1 MQGFVGQRSFS
12 LDRAPSQTGPTVQE
26 PTAAISGGPKLK
38 ASEVRLSANEGAFLL
53 TLISRRSVTRPGL
66 RYLRRGVDED
76 GDAANFVETEQILCK
91 ASSFSGETTRSFT
104 QIRGSIPLFFSQSP
118 YAFKPTPIMQHS
130 SEANRA
136 AFERHFSKLV
146 ERYGDVQI
154 VLLVDKA
161 GVEKPIGDRFKA
173 STAQVNDGPGIHGHQ
188 LGFEWFDFHEE
199 CRGMKFENVSR
210 LMDTVGAKVDE
221 FGATRVR
228 DGGLES
234 RQTGVART
242 NCMDCLDRTN
252 VVQAAFGQ
260 RILEAHLR
268 EEGYAIDLETD
279 DTTQWFNTLWADN
292 GDAISKQYSSTA
304 ALKGDYTRTRR
315 RNYRGAINDLGLTL
329 SRYYNNLVNDY
340 FSQAAIDF
348 LLGKV
353 TVQVFEDFEEN
364 MMSRDPSMSI
374 QKVRQTAINSAIKI
388 AVTDSTEDLIGAWI
402 LYSPREPNTVRVG
415 PLEETILLLTEV
427 ALYRVSFNWESEKVS
442 SFVRVD
448 LRNVSGLIRGTYI
461 TSTLTASQRDE
472 ARNCR
477 LILCGWERRRL
488 Y

>member
-1 MQGFVGQRSFS
+1 M
-12 LDRAPSQTGPTVQE
+12 
-26 PTAAISGGPKLK
+26 
-38 ASEVRLSANEGAFLL
+38 
-53 TLISRRSVTRPGL
+53 
-66 RYLRRGVDED
+66 DED
-76 GDAANFVETEQILCK
+76 GDVANFVETEQIL
-91 ASSFSGETTRSFT
+91 SRPSSLSGQTTHSFS

-118 YAFKPTPIMQHS
+118 YAFKPIPILQHS
-130 SEANRA
+130 GEANRA
-136 AFERHFSKLV
+136 AFERHFDKLIK
-146 ERYGDVQI
+146 RYGDVQI
-154 VLLVDKA
+154 VLLVDKV
-161 GVEKPIGDRFKA
+161 GVEKPIGDRFEA
-173 STAQVNDGPGIHGHQ
+173 LTAQVNDGPGIHGHQ
-188 LGFEWFDFHEE
+188 LGFDWFDFHEE

-210 LMDTVGAKVDE
+210 LMATVGAKVDA
-221 FGATRVR
+221 FGTTNVR
-228 DGGLES
+228 DGGLVS
-234 RQTGVART
+234 KQAGVART

-292 GDAISKQYSSTA
+292 GDAVSKQYSSTA
-304 ALKGDYTRTRR
+304 ALKGDYTRTRH

-340 FSQAAIDF
+340 FSQAAIDY

-353 TVQVFEDFEEN
+353 TAQVFEDFEEN

-388 AVTDSTEDLIGAWI
+388 AIADSTEDLIGAWI

-415 PLEETILLLTEV
+415 LLEETILLLTDA
-427 ALYRVSFNWESEKVS
+427 ALYKVSFDWESEKVA
-442 SFVRVD
+442 SFVRAD

-461 TSTLTASQRDE
+461 TSILTASQRDE
-472 ARNCR
+472 VRNCR
-477 LILCGWERRRL
+477 WSCATAKGEGCTDNSSWFLDQMGLLERGRDKGE
-488 Y
+488 YAFTQ